1 MKKKKRSKMQEALI
15 NIAEL
20 VFVAGITFL
29 VFTYIVNPVKIE
41 GSSMAPTVHDKDL
54 AIVNVLGVKQEGVS
68 RFDVVIVSSDRV
80 SEKLIKRVIG
90 LPGETIEY
98 KNDKLYV
105 NGKYIEEPFLDKSFM
120 ETSKQEMNSD
130 LFTDDFRVVLRQ
142 DEYFV
147 LGDNRLRS
155 ADSRAYGAFKLNEFS
170 GKNGVV
176 IFPFDAFGWIN
187 KS

>member
-1 MKKKKRSKMQEALI
+1 MKKKRTKLQETII

-20 VFVAGITFL
+20 IFVAGMTFL

-54 AIVNVLGVKQEGVS
+54 ALVNVLGVKQEGVD

-105 NGKYIEEPFLDKSFM
+105 DGKYVEETFLDASFM
-120 ETSKQEMNSD
+120 ESSRQEMRTS

-142 DEYFV
+142 NEYFV
-147 LGDNRLRS
+147 LGDNRLHS
-155 ADSRAYGAFKLNEFS
+155 ADSRVYGPFKLEEFS
-170 GKNGVV
+170 GKNGTV